1 MRLAAT
7 LALITVMGG
16 SAFAQTLPFEGKW
29 ALRLDKCAASASPTG
44 PGQPIV
50 LTAKRLV
57 AAPFMTCDFTSVL
70 PGGISFRVEAACD
83 TNGEK
88 GNEFFT
94 FAVMD
99 GRLYWSGAGKTQGF
113 ERCPD

>member
-1 MRLAAT
+1 
-7 LALITVMGG
+7 
-16 SAFAQTLPFEGKW
+16 
-29 ALRLDKCAASASPTG
+29 
-44 PGQPIV
+44 
-50 LTAKRLV
+50 
-57 AAPFMTCDFTSVL
+57 MTCDFTSVL